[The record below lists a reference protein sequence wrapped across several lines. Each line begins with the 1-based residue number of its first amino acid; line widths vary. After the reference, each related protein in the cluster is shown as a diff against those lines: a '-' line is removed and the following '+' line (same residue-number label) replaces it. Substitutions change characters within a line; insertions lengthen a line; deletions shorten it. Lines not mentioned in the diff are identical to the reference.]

1 MAKQVILKGKVV
13 ANDWQI
19 VANDQTDVPAGAA
32 IVPFSYWSANRAAL
46 AARADL
52 GVWFDSDELPAADD
66 YAALAALPLIA
77 VNFPVFTD
85 GRGFSIARILRERAQ
100 FHGEL
105 RAIGYV
111 LRDQLC
117 FMKRCGFTSF
127 DLPEGKDLAA
137 AIESLDD
144 FTEYYQGAVDVAE
157 PLFRRA

>member
-1 MAKQVILKGKVV
+1 MAKQVIFKGQVV

-19 VANDQTDVPAGAA
+19 VAKEQTELPAGSV
-32 IVPFSYWSANRAAL
+32 IVPLAFWRANRDAL
-46 AARADL
+46 TARADV
-52 GVWFDSDELPAADD
+52 GVWFDSEELPEAAE

-85 GRGFSIARILRERAQ
+85 GRGFSIARILRERVKFA
-100 FHGEL
+100 GDL

-127 DLPEGKDLAA
+127 DLPDGQDLTA